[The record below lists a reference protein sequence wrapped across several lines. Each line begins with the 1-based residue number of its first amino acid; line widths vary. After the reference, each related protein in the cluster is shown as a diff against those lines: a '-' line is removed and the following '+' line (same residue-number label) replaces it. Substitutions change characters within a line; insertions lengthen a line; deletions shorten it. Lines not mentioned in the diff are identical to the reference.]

1 HTLTITSLFVL
12 ATLLLSACSA
22 VPAQQAEASN
32 PVANPVAEAN
42 AQATGA
48 PQLQSQTGD
57 ASGLLAAYE
66 GALENVYIQVNPSVV
81 NINVVEQQSTA
92 GLDPGQFP
100 FGGPEGNLPDVPEY
114 SQGLG
119 SGFVWDTEGH
129 IVTNN
134 HVVAGADRIE
144 VTFSDGTTLPATLVG
159 TDSYSDLAV
168 LKVED
173 AGDLLRPV
181 QVADSSLVKVGG
193 LAIAIGNPYG
203 LDGTMTLG
211 IISALGRSL
220 PATDGNTFGP
230 VYSIPNIIQ
239 TDAPIN
245 PGNSGGV
252 LVDENGQVVGV
263 TAAIESASSA
273 NAGIGFVIPSNI
285 VSKVVP
291 SLIESG
297 SYEHPYL
304 GISGT
309 DLTREMAAAMGLDAA
324 QRGVLV
330 ISATEDGPAA
340 KAGLIA
346 SEDSTTVG
354 GQNLPVGGDVITAI
368 DGQPINTMDELIAY
382 LNDQTEVGQTVSITV
397 LRDGSEMTLDIT
409 LAARPVSTPEPDLTA
424 ALPDP
429 GTESGQLPR
438 SGSSWLGIL
447 GAELTPEVA
456 QAMDLPEDQQGV
468 LVVQVESGSPA
479 DEANLQ
485 ASDQEITL
493 NGQTVMIGGDIIT
506 AVDGIPLT
514 SLDELRSL
522 IQTYEPGSEVT
533 VSLLRDGESIEV
545 AVTFAARPSNI
556 P

>member
-1 HTLTITSLFVL
+1 MKKHTLTITSLFVL
-12 ATLLLSACSA
+12 ATLLLSACNA
-22 VPAQQAEASN
+22 IPASQAAANN
-32 PVANPVAEAN
+32 PGAEAN
-42 AQATGA
+42 AQATVA
-48 PQLQSQTGD
+48 PAQSQVGD
-57 ASGLLAAYE
+57 TSGLLAAYE
-66 GALENVYIQVNPSVV
+66 GALENVYTNVNPSVV
-81 NINVVEQQSTA
+81 NIQVVERLSA
-92 GLDPGQFP
+92 ANLDRGQFP
-100 FGGPEGNLPDVPEY
+100 FGFDSPEGNFPDVPEY

-134 HVVAGADRIE
+134 HVVAGADQIE

-159 TDSYSDLAV
+159 ADSYSDLAV

-181 QVADSSLVKVGG
+181 QVADSSQVKVGG

-220 PATDGNTFGP
+220 PASDGNTFGP
-230 VYSIPNIIQ
+230 VYSIPNVIQ

-263 TAAIESASSA
+263 TAAIESSSNA

-291 SLIESG
+291 DLIDTG

-309 DLTREMAAAMGLDAA
+309 DLTSDMVAAMDLPDG

-330 ISATEDGPAA
+330 VTATEDGPAA
-340 KAGLIA
+340 KAGIRA
-346 SEDSTTVG
+346 SADMTTVDG
-354 GQNLPVGGDVITAI
+354 LDVPVGGDVITGI
-368 DGQPINTMDELIAY
+368 NGQPIKKMDELIAY
-382 LNDQTEVGQTVSITV
+382 LNDQTEVGQTVTLSL
-397 LRDGSEMTLDIT
+397 LRDAEETTLEVT
-409 LAARPVSTPEPDLTA
+409 LEARPSSTPVPSVVET
-424 ALPDP
+424 LPEVRDP
-429 GTESGQLPR
+429 GTESG
-438 SGSSWLGIL
+438 SAWLGIW
-447 GAELTPEVA
+447 GAQLTPEIA
-456 QAMDLPEDQQGV
+456 QAMNLSDDQQGV
-468 LVVQVESGSPA
+468 LVLQVESGSPA
-479 DEANLQ
+479 EEAGLQ
-485 ASDQEITL
+485 ASDEEVTL
-493 NGQTVMIGGDIIT
+493 NGQTVMIGGDIVT
-506 AVDGIPLT
+506 ALDGNAAS
-514 SLDELRSL
+514 SLDELRDL
-522 IQTYEPGSEVT
+522 IQTYEPGTEVT
-533 VSLLRDGESIEV
+533 LSVLRDGETVEV
-545 AVTFAARPSNI
+545 PVVLAERPSNI